1 MVITEHFS
9 DNNADLIHTS
19 ACILRLR
26 MHSAVV
32 AYASSVVIRLHDP
45 AGSET
50 GTAAAARVAA
60 YQRVLAGVSLIPRR
74 VRVKL
79 PTRGPGTP
87 GRDDALATSLSSSH
101 SPSRC
106 IYNPRTNRSPSF
118 THPPSP
124 HTPYEQ
130 IDKMAVEKN
139 TTQRVALITGC
150 SEPNSIGAN
159 LALDLLR
166 RGWKVYATARKV
178 ETLAPLKA
186 EGAQVL
192 ALDVV
197 DKLSIADVKQT
208 IFDAE
213 GRLDA
218 LVNNVS
224 SEGSEL
230 WLSKCDPLPGTLQP

>member
-1 MVITEHFS
+1 MTI
-9 DNNADLIHTS
+9 
-19 ACILRLR
+19 
-26 MHSAVV
+26 
-32 AYASSVVIRLHDP
+32 
-45 AGSET
+45 
-50 GTAAAARVAA
+50 
-60 YQRVLAGVSLIPRR
+60 
-74 VRVKL
+74 
-79 PTRGPGTP
+79 
-87 GRDDALATSLSSSH
+87 
-101 SPSRC
+101 
-106 IYNPRTNRSPSF
+106 
-118 THPPSP
+118 
-124 HTPYEQ
+124 
-130 IDKMAVEKN
+130 EKN

-224 SEGSEL
+224 SDGREL
-230 WLSKCDPLPGTLQP
+230 WLSKSDPLPGTLQP